1 MRGYLPG
8 SSPIPVYNFL
18 TGGVLP
24 APGGCGCK
32 GSCGKCSKTPRGWK
46 RYNEIVTKRL
56 GPGRYSI
63 LLKPGLSGL
72 GQDDS
77 GDVLNF
83 FGAPDPNAP
92 NFGLTPGVSAPS
104 VTYPAAPSSGFAYD
118 PTGISGNPVAMPP
131 TTQSYQVSDS
141 GVIPVLNNPSLAY
154 LSTGAVIPTTALS
167 ASWEWWLLGGAALVG
182 VVALMSG
189 GKRRR

>member
-1 MRGYLPG
+1 MRGYMRG

-32 GSCGKCSKTPRGWK
+32 GSCGKCAKTPRGWK

-63 LLKPGLSGL
+63 LLQPGLSGL

-77 GDVLNF
+77 GTV
-83 FGAPDPNAP
+83 APTIDTSYSGELIPYDIPAGYGYGP
-92 NFGLTPGVSAPS
+92 SPSGGVTA
-104 VTYPAAPSSGFAYD
+104 YPAGPPSYAD
-118 PTGISGNPVAMPP
+118 AISGNPQPMPP
-131 TTQSYQVSDS
+131 TTQAYQVSSS
-141 GVIPVLNNPSLAY
+141 GVIPVLVGSGVGVSAPSLASGSS
-154 LSTGAVIPTTALS
+154 LL
-167 ASWEWWLLGGAALVG
+167 WWLLGGAALVG
-182 VVALMSG
+182 VVALSG
-189 GKRRR
+189 GKGRR